1 MSNSYQVAIVDDE
14 AVCISNLCN
23 SLTTYNNI
31 HIVGTAQTVSAGKKL
46 ILEKQPDLLFL
57 DVEIPETSGL
67 ELLHEI
73 RNQVNWQMQVI
84 FYTAY
89 EKYLLDALRESA
101 FDYLL
106 KPYEQDKFA
115 VVMDRFF
122 ASVKQGDMLSSFINS
137 LSRLI
142 PENKT
147 FLVATVTGYLTLRPE
162 QIGYFEYIKE
172 SKHWYVTLQNK
183 KSIQLRRNTTAE
195 EILRLSKHFG
205 QINQQQI
212 ININCL
218 AMIEGKRCLLYP
230 PFEDASSLV
239 ISRNFFKV
247 LQDKFNYI

>member
-162 QIGYFEYIKE
+162 QIGYFEYIPKNFSNTQMPPLLVLHLFE
-172 SKHWYVTLQNK
+172 NYDPEQHVPTPILHYAPSLKCNSLLSQDFVLHFLYWHTAVL
-183 KSIQLRRNTTAE
+183 SI
-195 EILRLSKHFG
+195 
-205 QINQQQI
+205 
-212 ININCL
+212 
-218 AMIEGKRCLLYP
+218 
-230 PFEDASSLV
+230 
-239 ISRNFFKV
+239 
-247 LQDKFNYI
+247 

>member
-89 EKYLLDALRESA
+89 EKYL
-101 FDYLL
+101 
-106 KPYEQDKFA
+106 
-115 VVMDRFF
+115 
-122 ASVKQGDMLSSFINS
+122 
-137 LSRLI
+137 
-142 PENKT
+142 
-147 FLVATVTGYLTLRPE
+147 
-162 QIGYFEYIKE
+162 
-172 SKHWYVTLQNK
+172 
-183 KSIQLRRNTTAE
+183 
-195 EILRLSKHFG
+195 
-205 QINQQQI
+205 
-212 ININCL
+212 
-218 AMIEGKRCLLYP
+218 
-230 PFEDASSLV
+230 
-239 ISRNFFKV
+239 
-247 LQDKFNYI
+247 